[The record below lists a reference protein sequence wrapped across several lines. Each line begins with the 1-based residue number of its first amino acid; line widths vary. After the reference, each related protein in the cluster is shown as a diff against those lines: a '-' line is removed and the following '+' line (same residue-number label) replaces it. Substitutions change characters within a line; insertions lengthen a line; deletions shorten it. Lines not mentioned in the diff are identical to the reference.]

1 MKRTRNIGLL
11 LATAW
16 SLAAV
21 GRAEIVVLDATDAG
35 FVTVMGGS
43 AKGDATLAPS
53 AKYNYS
59 VGRELHYATGA
70 LGPTFA
76 AMDRKN
82 YFVFDLTDRST
93 IKWAH
98 WPTPTRSTPSA

>member
-1 MKRTRNIGLL
+1 MKRTSTFSLL
-11 LATAW
+11 LAVW
-16 SLAAV
+16 SLAAA

-70 LGPTFA
+70 LGPLPNESGFRLGEA
-76 AMDRKN
+76 R
-82 YFVFDLTDRST
+82 L
-93 IKWAH
+93 
-98 WPTPTRSTPSA
+98 